1 MHEDLVYFK
10 LFVNI
15 ADFSFMIFWTQTVS
29 KPPHIL
35 PLCGWFLKVVEIPRK
50 FKHETKKILA
60 QTGFSLHKW
69 RSNVSELEREIESG
83 KTSTSSNVKILGI
96 PWFKDKDKFSIS
108 SDSCT
113 KEHGDLTKQKVVS
126 LINLVYDILGITAPI
141 LVSRKIMFIELCNMK
156 LQWDDKVPS
165 YIKEKWTT

>member
-35 PLCGWFLKVVEIPRK
+35 PLCGWFLKVVEIPKK

-69 RSNVSELEREIESG
+69 RSNVSKLEREIESG

-96 PWFKDKDKFSIS
+96 PWDKDKDKFSIS

-113 KEHGDLTKQKVVS
+113 KEHGDLTKQS
-126 LINLVYDILGITAPI
+126 CILDQFG
-141 LVSRKIMFIELCNMK
+141 L
-156 LQWDDKVPS
+156 
-165 YIKEKWTT
+165 

>member
-60 QTGFSLHKW
+60 QAGFSLHKW

-83 KTSTSSNVKILGI
+83 KTSTSSNVKYWEYHG
-96 PWFKDKDKFSIS
+96 
-108 SDSCT
+108 T
-113 KEHGDLTKQKVVS
+113 KTKT
-126 LINLVYDILGITAPI
+126 NLVSVLIPAQKSMVT
-141 LVSRKIMFIELCNMK
+141 
-156 LQWDDKVPS
+156 
-165 YIKEKWTT
+165 